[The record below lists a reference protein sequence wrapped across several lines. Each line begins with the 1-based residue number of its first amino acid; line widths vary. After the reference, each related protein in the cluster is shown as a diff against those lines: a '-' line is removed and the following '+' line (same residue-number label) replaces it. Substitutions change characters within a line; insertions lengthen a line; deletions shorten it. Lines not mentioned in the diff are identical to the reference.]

1 MQKHYK
7 NKHSV
12 LEWKRF
18 FINHGEIGHGGNSK
32 IYKVV
37 KKTDKSKNS
46 VYPLLFSFYEL
57 KCHQRIFLSKK
68 TQRNGSLGKSTKKEQ
83 CCIKIK
89 QICFHFLFPIPEQ
102 KTYICKV
109 SNNQEI

>member
-37 KKTDKSKNS
+37 KKTDKSKKE
-46 VYPLLFSFYEL
+46 VAL
-57 KCHQRIFLSKK
+57 KDP
-68 TQRNGSLGKSTKKEQ
+68 GKLTN
-83 CCIKIK
+83 IKNN
-89 QICFHFLFPIPEQ
+89 PI
-102 KTYICKV
+102 T
-109 SNNQEI
+109 NNKLR